1 MFLSRLR
8 LLAIALPV
16 IILSGC
22 LPRVDQAFAND
33 PNTPVGADKTVFLMT
48 ATIKNTYRTSHQPKM
63 LATVVEKE
71 KEKTPNTDNSMYFK
85 SDALGKT
92 ESDSPEIGST
102 YLIRMELE
110 KGEYVLR
117 GITCLSSS
125 FPIHGNF
132 FVPIH
137 AKLTS
142 ANPGVYYLG
151 HVDANVRER
160 KDNEFRAGIVI
171 PLIDQAIA
179 GAGGGTFDV
188 AISDQW
194 VTDEEKFR
202 KKFPALGAAQIQK
215 TVLPAF
221 DREYAQKWWEDH

>member
-16 IILSGC
+16 IVLSGC
-22 LPRVDQAFAND
+22 LPRVDQAFSND
-33 PNTPVGADKTVFLMT
+33 PNTPVRADKTVFLMT
-48 ATIKNTYRTSHQPKM
+48 ATIKNTYRPSHQPKM
-63 LATVVEKE
+63 LSTLVEKE
-71 KEKTPNTDNSMYFK
+71 TDKVPNTDNNRYFK

-92 ESDSPEIGST
+92 ESDSPETGSS

-117 GITCLSSS
+117 GIPALSSS
-125 FPIHGNF
+125 FPIHGYF

-137 AKLTS
+137 AKLIS
-142 ANPGVYYLG
+142 ATPGVYYLG
-151 HVDANVRER
+151 HVEANVRER
-160 KDNEFRAGIVI
+160 KGNEFRAGNVI

-188 AISDQW
+188 AITDQW

-202 KKFPALGAAQIQK
+202 KKFPALGATPIQMA
-215 TVLPAF
+215 VLPEF
-221 DREYAQKWWEDH
+221 DRQYVQKWWEDH